1 MVPDPGGRSVAAEWF
16 VPMHA
21 SARGYRHR
29 TAICLA
35 AALVLGAG
43 LVRPGYAA
51 DDNLDRVYPPLPSSY
66 SIALG
71 TDYQNGR
78 DLSLSIDQGLE
89 SRNRLQFSLGRS
101 RLQLST
107 GTQDSYTAAVGMS
120 TDPADLYA
128 YGVGVKASYLGPNLK
143 SRSLAGAWAYTGDD
157 WQLTAD
163 PVARIISFYK
173 PPPLPKTTDVFGL
186 GTALSAT
193 RFVGDAWSL
202 AIGGEYDKYWGDSS
216 VLPVII
222 RIVRSGGKLPYLS
235 GFLRERYWLES
246 GYDGKSSSFIFG
258 ADSSL
263 TVLSKQRVNSAYV
276 RSIFDLSKKLSLNTE
291 IGASNF
297 ESSNWYLTLGLS
309 WTR

>member
-1 MVPDPGGRSVAAEWF
+1 MTPVPGGRSAEWS
-16 VPMHA
+16 VSVCA
-21 SARGYRHR
+21 DARGSRR
-29 TAICLA
+29 CPAICLA

-43 LVRPGYAA
+43 LVRPGCAA
-51 DDNLDRVYPPLPSSY
+51 DVNLDSVYQPLPSSY

-71 TDYQNGR
+71 TDYQNGQ
-78 DLSLSIDQGLE
+78 DLSLSVDQGLK
-89 SRNRLQFSLGRS
+89 SRNRFQFSLGRS
-101 RLQLST
+101 RLDLST
-107 GTQDSYTAAVGMS
+107 GTQDSYTAAFGMS

-143 SRSLAGAWAYTGDD
+143 SRSLTGAWGYAGDD

-202 AIGGEYDKYWGDSS
+202 AVGGEYYKYWGDSS

-246 GYDGKSSSFIFG
+246 GYDGRSSSFIVG

-276 RSIFDLSKKLSLNTE
+276 RSIFDLSRKLSLNTE

-297 ESSNWYLTLGLS
+297 ETSNWYLATGLS

>member
-1 MVPDPGGRSVAAEWF
+1 VVAGWF
-16 VPMHA
+16 VPVRA
-21 SARGYRHR
+21 SACGSRHR
-29 TAICLA
+29 FAICLA
-35 AALVLGAG
+35 TALLLGAG
-43 LVRPGYAA
+43 LGRPGYAA
-51 DDNLDRVYPPLPSSY
+51 DVNLASVYEPFPSSY

-71 TDYQNGR
+71 VDYQNGQ

-89 SRNRLQFSLGRS
+89 SRNRFQFSLGRS
-101 RLQLST
+101 RLDLST

-128 YGVGVKASYLGPNLK
+128 YGVGVTASYLGPNLK
-143 SRSLAGAWAYTGDD
+143 SRSLTGAWTYAGDD

-163 PVARIISFYK
+163 PAGRIISFYK

-193 RFVGDAWSL
+193 RYVGDTWSL
-202 AIGGEYDKYWGDSS
+202 AVGGEYYEYWGNSS

-235 GFLRERYWLES
+235 GFLRERYWLEC
-246 GYDGKSSSFIFG
+246 GYDGKSSSFVLG

-276 RSIFDLSKKLSLNTE
+276 RSIFDLSKKLSLSTE

-297 ESSNWYLTLGLS
+297 ETSNWYLTLGLS
-309 WTR
+309 WTH